1 MPSADRGRAA
11 AEPAHDRD
19 PDADGELLQKRNFEK
34 MAVATLEPGF
44 PRILNLAL
52 VGTEGT
58 HSLLSVVV
66 YLVIAKSLVPH
77 ALARTLGSRVSCPL
91 ESEVFWGC
99 VLTDGGLLPATGA
112 ATGVPL
118 AALPG
123 KRQAS
128 SPSFTSAVYSC
139 MAEHFLLLSPASA
152 GRTPTPPS
160 RRRPRCWECWAPSPD
175 IPVSPLAHLDLHAH
189 SCARLRSS
197 RCCSTLQWGLQLL

>member
-1 MPSADRGRAA
+1 M
-11 AEPAHDRD
+11 
-19 PDADGELLQKRNFEK
+19 ELVLDVCLALMVVALLVNLLTTEILVLTASCSRSKRNFEK

-44 PRILNLAL
+44 ARILNLAL
-52 VGTEGT
+52 VGPEET

-118 AALPG
+118 AAIPGRRWLPRRLILRRSTRRG
-123 KRQAS
+123 RALPAALARQRRENAHTALQTQAS
-128 SPSFTSAVYSC
+128 
-139 MAEHFLLLSPASA
+139 LL
-152 GRTPTPPS
+152 GY
-160 RRRPRCWECWAPSPD
+160 
-175 IPVSPLAHLDLHAH
+175 
-189 SCARLRSS
+189 
-197 RCCSTLQWGLQLL
+197 